1 MSFCARNVVAGS
13 LAAITLLAVGSA
25 NIVAAYGPDRTIA
38 IYNIHTKETLRVL
51 YRKGG
56 RYVPSAMKQINW
68 VMRDWRRDVA
78 TKMDPKLVDLL
89 WEIHRELG
97 SKKPIHLI
105 SGFRSRKT
113 NNMLRRT
120 RGGQAKRSRH
130 IIGSAADVRF
140 PDVAIKRIRYSALI
154 RERGGVGYYP
164 TSATPFVHVDT
175 GRVRHW
181 PRMHR
186 HELALLFPGG
196 RTKHRPAGGGT
207 ISLRDVRKAHAQR
220 PALAKRLAAYHADR
234 RRPRR
239 TLLASNAR
247 KKSSSAA
254 TAKAS
259 LGAFRVASLPKLLA
273 PPRRVQRPR
282 AASSLRLAS
291 LPRYD
296 SAAIPKLIWG
306 PTVVKRTGQHR
317 KPSVPASGWQVT
329 LASTNPRAGM
339 PATVSYEPASPAQPS
354 ADWTASFAPA
364 PAYDDEHP
372 DELSYRPFPIIPLM
386 GRSSNIDDPKL
397 VLMRHPDFTKTYQM
411 IGRAASKMPLRFRP
425 SLKDARRL
433 WATQYTG
440 EAVSVASLLPAQTK
454 EPKLR
459 AANHHR
465 VRTVRH

>member
-1 MSFCARNVVAGS
+1 MSLCARNVVAGS

-25 NIVAAYGPDRTIA
+25 NIVAADGPDRTIA
-38 IYNIHTKETLRVL
+38 LYDIHTKETLRVL

-68 VMRDWRRDVA
+68 IMRDWRRDVA
-78 TKMDPKLVDLL
+78 TKMDPKLIDLL
-89 WEIHRELG
+89 WELHSELG
-97 SKKPIHLI
+97 SKQPIHLV
-105 SGFRSRKT
+105 SGFRSQKT

-196 RTKHRPAGGGT
+196 RTRHRPAGGGT
-207 ISLRDVRKAHAQR
+207 ISLRDVRKARVQR

-247 KKSSSAA
+247 RKPTSAP
-254 TAKAS
+254 TTRAS
-259 LGAFRVASLPKLLA
+259 LGAFRVASLSKLIA

-282 AASSLRLAS
+282 MASSPRPAS

-296 SAAIPKLIWG
+296 STAIPRLLWG
-306 PTVVKRTGQHR
+306 PTVLKRTAQR
-317 KPSVPASGWQVT
+317 RQASAPASGWQVA
-329 LASTNPRAGM
+329 LASTDPRAGM
-339 PATVSYEPASPAQPS
+339 PATVSHEPASPAQPP
-354 ADWTASFAPA
+354 AGWTASFAPA

-372 DELSYRPFPIIPLM
+372 EELSYRPFPIIPLM
-386 GRSSNIDDPKL
+386 GRSANIDDPKL
-397 VLMRHPDFTKTYQM
+397 VLMRHPDFKKAYQM

-440 EAVSVASLLPAQTK
+440 EAVSVASLLPARTK
-454 EPKLR
+454 KPRLG
-459 AANHHR
+459 AANHHT